1 MSFGIFQ
8 CILHIFQPCDLIWWR
23 LILHFLCKLWTAQIF
38 LFHLVFHNHTCYIP
52 ILRVSKSL
60 FDTPHILLNYH
71 GIPTLLH
78 PYILCINIQSVY
90 SENIEKKLILSN
102 ICRTWIVEIY
112 FVRQQEGQVGYS
124 VGTKWVNQFMV
135 FEIEFLFSTLLE
147 AWWILEMT
155 LFFENFGFRNTL
167 FSEISTNI

>member
-1 MSFGIFQ
+1 MTQAIILEFPLSVKLDVIYESCLDVMSFGIFQ

-52 ILRVSKSL
+52 ILRVSKSP
-60 FDTPHILLNYH
+60 FDTPHILLNYR

-90 SENIEKKLILSN
+90 SENIEKTNFVKHLYLSN
-102 ICRTWIVEIY
+102 SWNT
-112 FVRQQEGQVGYS
+112 FVRQQE
-124 VGTKWVNQFMV
+124 
-135 FEIEFLFSTLLE
+135 
-147 AWWILEMT
+147 
-155 LFFENFGFRNTL
+155 
-167 FSEISTNI
+167 